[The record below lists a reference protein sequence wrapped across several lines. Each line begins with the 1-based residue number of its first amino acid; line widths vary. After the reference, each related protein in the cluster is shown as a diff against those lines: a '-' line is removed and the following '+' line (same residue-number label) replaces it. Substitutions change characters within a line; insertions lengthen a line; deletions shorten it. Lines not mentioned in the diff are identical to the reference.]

1 MKKKLLVLNGPN
13 LNLLGQRE
21 TNIYGEDSLSSI
33 IDEAR
38 AHAVKLGFELDDF
51 QSNNEG
57 EIIDR
62 LHAARGVYCGI
73 VLNAGAYTHY
83 SIAIRDALAAVKLP
97 CVEVHMTN
105 VHMREEFRH
114 KSVIAPVCVGVIAGF
129 GKISYR
135 LAIDALAA
143 YCI

>member
-1 MKKKLLVLNGPN
+1 MKEAACFKRPESEPFGPERN
-13 LNLLGQRE
+13 EHLRRTRFQA
-21 TNIYGEDSLSSI
+21 LSTR
-33 IDEAR
+33 R